1 MSTQPLPLSH
11 TNNPALGAAL
21 CGLETLLP
29 PIRYTAREGGEADFY
44 GASDLIAAKL
54 GLKLPLF
61 TGRAAS
67 WTHGITGQGGELT
80 SPKLVVQDEYRHS
93 QNLVHTESTAK
104 FLRGHGYNAVAVG
117 APFIYADETVLPVR
131 LRSSVLV
138 FPPHSTNYSSL
149 NAKGEKLAYVDQVV
163 QLKSRF
169 KTVVASIGG
178 ADVLKGN
185 WIHAFEA
192 AGIPWVCGAWMH
204 DRNGLVRM
212 QRIMRSFEYVTTN
225 IIGSHVAYA
234 AYCGCRVVFH
244 GENRELTFEDVVSH
258 PHYKSNPE
266 LTDHVREAMFNE
278 ARLKARFPFLFCGF
292 DDAPDLTSWGREQ
305 VGAENRKDAREIARL
320 LGWDLQPEGA
330 GWRPAHPLDTA
341 SNRELVQLATQALNE
356 KRIEDVFLATNVV
369 KKRLLKLR
377 NVDLLRGLAFLL
389 QNKQYPAREAI
400 KEELRFFPDNAKA
413 KEWVEKLG
421 VTDHGVARLE
431 HEGGSE
437 FERFLKTVRPFTRV
451 SHERARS
458 LYDLARRVCEEDVPG
473 DFIECGVAAGGSTM
487 LLALVIQAHSK
498 RPRKLHSFDTFEG
511 MPAPGEQDT
520 AKGVPADA
528 TGWGTGTC
536 AAPESFIRENCAAIG
551 VGDLVVTHKGM
562 FEHTLPEFKH
572 EVGEIGFLHMDGDWY
587 SSTRAILDHLFE
599 KLHPQAL
606 IQIDDFGA
614 WDGCRKALEDYQA
627 EKGLRFEL
635 ELIDDTGRWCR
646 NPLKVS
652 APKVRPASATA
663 PVPRAPPAQM
673 RAGGHHPFLNPA
685 LEPNNVDLFVV
696 RSTILRAVKAALP
709 EFHGTFLDIGC
720 GVMPYKGL
728 ITSAPSRV
736 NKYLGLD
743 LAGSEIYHANVDLR
757 WDGKTMPLGDASVD
771 SAMATEVLEH
781 CPDPLLVL
789 REARRVLKPGG
800 VFFFT
805 VPFVWPLHDAPYDFF
820 RYTPF
825 ALEKLLAEAGFTDV
839 KLGAMSGWNASLA
852 QMMGLYL
859 KRSPLTPAARNQWAQ
874 KLWPLYQELVNSD
887 QLPADSKAG
896 NTMTTG
902 WTGIAH
908 APATAVVAE
917 AAAPAINEVE
927 PSDLPVVI
935 VRSHEHNYSETFL
948 EDHVKFVSRKTT
960 LLYGYPF
967 PRFVGRRSILPEAL
981 EKRMQAALAGGGV
994 TAELWRDY
1002 SAALKMFFTGCG
1014 ARVALVE
1021 TGLMGAFVHEACV
1034 RAALPFVV
1042 HFHGLDAF
1050 GRELLER
1057 WSAHYQAFFKTAA
1070 QLIVVSQAMRDQLVK
1085 LGAPVERVVLAPY
1098 GVAVKVARAADP
1110 ATAGPTFVAVGRFVE
1125 KKAPHLTLMAF
1136 GAIRD
1141 QLPTARLVMIGDGK
1155 MLNACREWATKQ
1167 GLAEAVTF
1175 AGVQSREAVSR
1186 QMAASGIFVQHSVT
1200 AANGDSEGLPL
1211 AVLEAGAHGL
1221 PVVSTFHGGIS
1232 DAVRDGTDG
1241 FLVAEKD
1248 VQGMAQAMLR
1258 LAQDPALAARLGA
1271 SFRERVRGDYS
1282 QRGSIERLQGLL
1294 LAAAEGRAVLGV
1306 GDQPAAAVAPVQ
1318 QRSAL
1323 EEAFGAIAKDRDDQ
1337 AAYLKFIEL
1346 RLQDGA
1352 LADAYCAMGELHRI
1366 TGGSVQTRE
1375 VLESLEGQGV
1385 LDDPTV
1391 QTYRQRAGWAPLQQ
1405 PVRTPQ
1411 RILVVTN
1418 LLPPQEMGGYG
1429 RTMWEFSRELSAR
1442 GHTVQVLTADLPH
1455 LLRQPTPDHAAF
1467 EPNVRRT
1474 LCLFG
1479 DWKQGA
1485 AVGEPDL
1492 GKRNAVARANHNLIL
1507 ATAEEFRP
1515 DIVMVGNLDFVG
1527 HLFVQKFLD
1536 RGLPVLHRLGNASPG
1551 YAPAIAPQSP
1561 LFCLAGCSDWVNDT
1575 LRAKG
1580 YSFARYAVLPP
1591 GSPLAEYYRAF
1602 PPQREVLRIA
1612 FASLLMPYKGAHVL
1626 MEALGYLKASGI
1638 AFDCTFAGDTTS
1650 PDYLETIKG
1659 FAAQRGFLDRLQ
1671 FTGFLAKKELA
1682 ALYARTNVLVFP
1694 SVFEEPFGK
1703 TQIEAMAAGLLVI
1716 SSGNGGARD
1725 IIRDG
1730 ETGLFFRNNDSVDL
1744 AEKLASVQRDPD
1756 RAGQI
1761 ALAGQEASFRFTTA
1775 ASVDRLEEIFVDLV
1789 KSATSV
1795 PQVTV

>member
-1 MSTQPLPLSH
+1 MSSPALPVSH
-11 TNNPALGAAL
+11 TQNPALRAAL
-21 CGLETLLP
+21 GGLVEVLP
-29 PIRYTAREGGEADFY
+29 PIRYTAREGGEVDFY

-67 WTHGITGQGGELT
+67 WIHGTSGQSGGFT
-80 SPKLVVQDEYRHS
+80 SPKLMVQDDNRHG
-93 QNLVHTESTAK
+93 QNLVDIESTAA
-104 FLRGHGYNAVAVG
+104 FLREHGYNGIAVG
-117 APFIYADETVLPVR
+117 APFIYADEAVPPARLP
-131 LRSSVLV
+131 SSVLV
-138 FPPHSTNYSSL
+138 FPPHSTTYSGL
-149 NAKGEKLAYVDQVV
+149 NAKGEKLAYVEQVV

-185 WIHAFEA
+185 WIRAFEA
-192 AGIPWVCGAWMH
+192 AGIPWVCGAWVH

-212 QRIMRSFEYVTTN
+212 QRILRSFEFVTTN
-225 IIGSHVAYA
+225 ILGSHVPYA

-244 GENRELTFEDVVSH
+244 GENRELTFDDVVSH
-258 PHYKSNPE
+258 PYYKAHPE
-266 LTDHVREAMFNE
+266 LVAHVRDRMFNE
-278 ARLKARFPFLFCGF
+278 AKLKERFPFLFCGF
-292 DDAPDLTSWGREQ
+292 DEAPDLTAWGYDQ
-305 VGAENRKDAREIARL
+305 VGAANRKEPREIARL
-320 LGWDLQPEGA
+320 LGWDLKPDGA

-341 SNRELVQLATQALNE
+341 SNQELVQLATQALNE

-389 QNKQYPAREAI
+389 QNKHYPAREAI

-431 HEGGSE
+431 NQGSTE
-437 FERFLKTVRPFTRV
+437 FDRFLKTVRPFTRV

-458 LYDLARRVCEEDVPG
+458 LYDLARRICEEDVPG

-511 MPAPGEQDT
+511 MPAPGEKDT

-536 AAPESFIRENCAAIG
+536 AAPESFIRANCAAIG
-551 VGDLVVTHKGM
+551 VGGLVVTHKGM
-562 FEHTLPEFKH
+562 FEHTLPDFKH

-587 SSTRAILDHLFE
+587 SSTRAILDNLFE

-627 EKGLRFEL
+627 EKNLRFEL

-646 NPLKVS
+646 NPLTAS
-652 APKVRPASATA
+652 APKARPASPPA
-663 PVPRAPPAQM
+663 PVPSARPAQEPTG
-673 RAGGHHPFLNPA
+673 ASHPFLNPA
-685 LEPNNVDLFVV
+685 FEPNNVDLFVV
-696 RSTILRAVKAALP
+696 RSTILRAVKEALP
-709 EFHGTFLDIGC
+709 HFHGTFLDIGC

-736 NKYLGLD
+736 TKYLGLD

-757 WDGKTMPLGDASVD
+757 WDGKTIPLGDASVD
-771 SAMATEVLEH
+771 CAMATEVLEH
-781 CPDPLLVL
+781 CPDPLVVL

-852 QMMGLYL
+852 QMMGLWL

-908 APATAVVAE
+908 APAAVQ
-917 AAAPAINEVE
+917 PATPEVV

-948 EDHVKFVSRKTT
+948 EDHVNFVSRNTT

-967 PRFVGRRSILPEAL
+967 PRFVAGRSVLPEAL
-981 EKRMQAALAGGGV
+981 EQQLQAALAGGGV

-1002 SAALKMFFTGCG
+1002 SAALTTFLAGCG

-1021 TGLMGAFVHEACV
+1021 TGLMGAFVHEACEK
-1034 RAALPFVV
+1034 AALPFVV

-1050 GRELLER
+1050 GRDLLDR
-1057 WSAHYQAFFKTAA
+1057 WRDHYQAFFKTAA
-1070 QLIVVSQAMRDQLVK
+1070 QLVVVSQAMRDQLIK
-1085 LGAPVERVVLAPY
+1085 LGAPAERVVLAPY
-1098 GVAVKVARAADP
+1098 GVAVEVARAAEP

-1125 KKAPHLTLMAF
+1125 KKAPHVTLTAF

-1141 QLPTARLVMIGDGK
+1141 QVPSARLVMIGDGP
-1155 MLNACREWATKQ
+1155 MLNACRDWATKN
-1167 GLAEAVTF
+1167 GLADAVTF

-1186 QMAASGIFVQHSVT
+1186 HMAASGIFVQHSVT

-1221 PVVSTFHGGIS
+1221 PVVSTLHAGIP
-1232 DAVRDGTDG
+1232 DAVRDGADG

-1248 VQGMAQAMLR
+1248 VQSMAQAMLR

-1271 SFRERVRGDYS
+1271 SFRARVREQYS
-1282 QRGSIERLQGLL
+1282 RKVSIERLQGLL
-1294 LAAAEGRAVLGV
+1294 LAAAEGRPVGEATPAMSA
-1306 GDQPAAAVAPVQ
+1306 GDQ
-1318 QRSAL
+1318 
-1323 EEAFGAIAKDRDDQ
+1323 AFIAITEDRNNR
-1337 AAYLKFIEL
+1337 AAYLQLAEVNM
-1346 RLQDGA
+1346 QEGA
-1352 LADAYCAMGELHRI
+1352 LADAYCALGELHRL
-1366 TGGSVQTRE
+1366 TDNGADTRE
-1375 VLESLEGQGV
+1375 MLDSLESQGV
-1385 LDDPTV
+1385 LEHPV
-1391 QTYRQRAGWAPLQQ
+1391 VAAYRERAGWAPRR
-1405 PVRTPQ
+1405 VTERPQ
-1411 RILVVTN
+1411 RVLVVTN
-1418 LLPPQEMGGYG
+1418 LLPPQEMGGFG
-1429 RTMWEFSRELSAR
+1429 RTMWEFSRELTAR
-1442 GHTVQVLTADLPH
+1442 GHTVLVLTADLPQ
-1455 LLRQPTPDHAAF
+1455 LTRKPTPEHTEF
-1467 EPNVRRT
+1467 ETHVRRT
-1474 LCLFG
+1474 LRLFG
-1479 DWKQGA
+1479 DWKGGA
-1485 AVGEPDL
+1485 AVVEPDAA
-1492 GKRNAVARANHNLIL
+1492 KRREIVRANHQLVL
-1507 ATAEEFRP
+1507 ATAKEFAP
-1515 DIVMVGNLDFVG
+1515 DVVMVGNLDFVG
-1527 HLFVQKFLD
+1527 HLFLQELLD
-1536 RGLPVLHRLGNASPG
+1536 QGVPVLHRLGNALPGFEPAAAPKSPR
-1551 YAPAIAPQSP
+1551 Y
-1561 LFCLAGCSDWVNDT
+1561 CLAGCSEWVNDN

-1580 YSFARYAVLPP
+1580 YPFTRYAVLPP

-1602 PPQREVLRIA
+1602 PPQRSGLKIA

-1626 MEALGYLKASGI
+1626 MEALGHLKKSGI
-1638 AFDCTFAGDTTS
+1638 AFECTFAGDTTS
-1650 PDYLETIKG
+1650 PDYLEKIKA

-1671 FTGFLAKKELA
+1671 FPGFLAKKELA

-1730 ETGLFFRNNDSVDL
+1730 ETGLFFRNNDSADL
-1744 AEKLASVQRDPD
+1744 AEKLAQMQRQPEL
-1756 RAGQI
+1756 ATQI
-1761 ALAGQEASFRFTTA
+1761 AAAGQEDAFRFTTA
-1775 ASVDRLEEIFVDLV
+1775 ASVDRLEAIIEEL
-1789 KSATSV
+1789 
-1795 PQVTV
+1795 VTVAEPAALAGV